1 MASVKTNADGFYQA
15 EVAVGD
21 YSKEGTGNDLTSV
34 REGMLESYRM
44 QGNYS
49 VEITVETNH
58 ALPFGNDPGEAI
70 TISWITLEYMPG
82 EVIKG

>member
-1 MASVKTNADGFYQA
+1 
-15 EVAVGD
+15 
-21 YSKEGTGNDLTSV
+21 
-34 REGMLESYRM
+34 MLESYRM